1 MKYHNENFNGTLDF
15 RSNVHQ
21 SWLVELHLHEYS
33 EILYCKKGEGNI
45 LINGRNIRMRAD
57 EFVWIPP
64 NYVHQYSFQNAELV
78 CAVFSNDF
86 IPLFFSATGGKRLV
100 VSSIPAGELSPV
112 LAGMY
117 LLKKDRPLRISGILN
132 LVAQR
137 VIEHSR
143 FEDAAYMD
151 GVLLQKAVTYLST
164 HYTEEIK
171 LSQLAK
177 LLGYNEKYLS
187 HVLHSLTGIH
197 YSELLSF
204 YRVEHAKTLLSQE
217 PQKSITSVAMES
229 GFGALNTFHRAFFR
243 HVGMTPMQYR
253 QRSANRE

>member
-1 MKYHNENFNGTLDF
+1 MKYHSENFNGTLDF

-21 SWLVELHLHEYS
+21 NWLVELHLHEYS

-45 LINGRNIRMRAD
+45 LINGRNIKLCAD

-86 IPLFFSATGGKRLV
+86 IPLFFSSTGGKRLV
-100 VSSIPAGELSPV
+100 VSSLPAGELSAA
-112 LAGMY
+112 LEGLY
-117 LLKKDRPLRISGILN
+117 LLKKDHPLKICGILN
-132 LVAQR
+132 MIAQK
-137 VIEHSR
+137 VIDFSR
-143 FEDAAYMD
+143 FEEAEYTD
-151 GVLLQKAVTYLST
+151 GILLQKVVTHLSA

-171 LSQLAK
+171 LSALAK
-177 LLGYNEKYLS
+177 LFGYNEKYLS

-197 YSELLSF
+197 YSQLLSF
-204 YRVEHAKTLLSQE
+204 YRIEHAKSLLSQE

-229 GFGALNTFHRAFFR
+229 GFSALNTFHRAFFK
-243 HVGMTPMQYR
+243 HTGMTPMQYR
-253 QRSANRE
+253 QTFI